1 MSKAS
6 RRKDKIMS
14 DDKFYVW
21 VVYQDRSEDPLDI
34 YGREKAAHDRA
45 YREKQDTGLETWVEK
60 AEVRMG

>member
-1 MSKAS
+1 
-6 RRKDKIMS
+6 MS